1 MSWVSFLSS
10 IILILGFTGC
20 RSGKDIDPNA
30 SPVIPPGQWGMN
42 SAPIDDRLLAFTELK
57 TGELDLLIETAFER
71 NPDLRSMAARV
82 QLTAA
87 NARIAR
93 ADLFPNI
100 GFGLL
105 GNQTQQNF
113 I

>member
-1 MSWVSFLSS
+1 
-10 IILILGFTGC
+10 
-20 RSGKDIDPNA
+20 
-30 SPVIPPGQWGMN
+30 MN
-42 SAPIDDRLLAFTELK
+42 SAPIDDRLLAFSELK
-57 TGELDLLIETAFER
+57 TDELDLLIATALER

-82 QLTAA
+82 QLAAA

-113 I
+113 IGLPIPGAENDVLTARFKSFGFNMNASWELDIWGRLRRG